1 MASCMAHVRRWVACA
16 LAGVAILA
24 AAPAAADDFYRGK
37 TINIIV
43 GFGPGGGYDLYARLL
58 ARHLGKHVPG
68 NPSVVVQNMEGA
80 GGVRAANH
88 VYNVA
93 PKDGTVIAGVNQ
105 GAAMFKLL
113 GGKGAQYDPAKFQ
126 WLGSMAASNNTVY
139 VWHTSGIKTLDD
151 AKGRE
156 VSMAGSGVISDAN
169 IYPAVFNALVGT
181 KFKVISGYTGTNDSN
196 LALERGEVEGRGGG
210 AYSSLV
216 STRPDW
222 LREEK
227 VKILAQ
233 IGFEKE
239 PDLKDVP
246 LLLDIVK
253 SEEERQ
259 IATVVTLP
267 TAIGYNYWLAPEVPA
282 ERVEVLRT
290 AFAAALKDEALLAE
304 AKKQSLEIRPKTGQ
318 ELEAMVNKAAE
329 TPKPILEKTATIL
342 GW

>member
-1 MASCMAHVRRWVACA
+1 MKRSTNNMRRWLV
-16 LAGVAILA
+16 LAFAGAAILVA
-24 AAPAAADDFYRGK
+24 TPVAADDFYKGK

-43 GFGPGGGYDLYARLL
+43 GFGPGGGYDIYARML
-58 ARHLGKHVPG
+58 ARHLGKHIPG
-68 NPSVVVQNMEGA
+68 NPNVVVQDMEGA

-151 AKGRE
+151 AKTRE

-169 IYPAVFNALVGT
+169 IYPAVFNALLGT

-222 LREEK
+222 LRDDK

-246 LLLDIVK
+246 LLLDVVK

-267 TAIGYNYWLAPEVPA
+267 TAMGYNYWVAPEVPA

-290 AFAAALKDEALLAE
+290 AFMAALKDEALLNE

-318 ELEAMVNKAAE
+318 ELEAMVKKAAE

>member
-1 MASCMAHVRRWVACA
+1 MLERMGKFGRWLA
-16 LAGVAILA
+16 LALIGAVILVAG
-24 AAPAAADDFYRGK
+24 PSAADDFYKGR

-43 GFGPGGGYDLYARLL
+43 GFGPGGGYDLYARML
-58 ARHLGKHVPG
+58 ARHLGKHIPG
-68 NPSVVVQNMEGA
+68 NPNVVVQNMEGA

-151 AKGRE
+151 AKARE

-216 STRPDW
+216 STKPDW
-222 LREEK
+222 LRDK
-227 VKILAQ
+227 KIAILAQ

-239 PDLKDVP
+239 PDLPDTP
-246 LLLDIVK
+246 LLIDLVK
-253 SEEERQ
+253 TDEARQ

-267 TAIGYNYWLAPEVPA
+267 TAIGYNHWVAPEVPA
-282 ERVEVLRT
+282 ERVEMLR
-290 AFAAALKDEALLAE
+290 K
-304 AKKQSLEIRPKTGQ
+304 
-318 ELEAMVNKAAE
+318 
-329 TPKPILEKTATIL
+329 
-342 GW
+342 

>member
-1 MASCMAHVRRWVACA
+1 MMPRMGQVRRWLA
-16 LAGVAILA
+16 LAIMGTAVCAS
-24 AAPAAADDFYRGK
+24 APSIADDFYRGK
-37 TINIIV
+37 TINIMV
-43 GFGPGGGYDLYARLL
+43 GFGPGGGYDLYARML
-58 ARHLGKHVPG
+58 ARHLGKHIPG
-68 NPSVVVQNMEGA
+68 NPNVVVQNMEGA

-113 GGKGAQYDPAKFQ
+113 GGKGAQYEPAKFQ

-151 AKGRE
+151 AKTRE

-169 IYPAVFNALVGT
+169 IYPAVFNALAGT

-196 LALERGEVEGRGGG
+196 LAMERGEVDGRGGG

-222 LREEK
+222 LRDDK
-227 VKILAQ
+227 VRVIAQ

-246 LLLDIVK
+246 LLLDLVK
-253 SEEERQ
+253 GDEQKQ

-267 TAIGYNYWLAPEVPA
+267 TAIGYNYWVAPEVPA
-282 ERVEVLRT
+282 ERVEMLRK
-290 AFAAALKDEALLAE
+290 ALADALNDEALLAE

-318 ELEAMVNKAAE
+318 DLEAMVKKAAE